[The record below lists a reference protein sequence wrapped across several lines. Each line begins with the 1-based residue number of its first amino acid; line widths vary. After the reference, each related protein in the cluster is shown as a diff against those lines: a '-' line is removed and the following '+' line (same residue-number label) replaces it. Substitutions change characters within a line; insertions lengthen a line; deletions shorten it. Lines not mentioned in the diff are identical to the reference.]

1 MSERIEPAGW
11 APPSG
16 YANGILASGRML
28 AIAGP
33 VGWDARQ
40 QLVSVD
46 FLAQAVRAM
55 RNVADVL
62 RTAGGDPEHLV
73 RMTWYVLDAA
83 EYRANAK
90 ALGTAYREIFGNHY
104 PAMTL
109 IVVAGLL
116 EAGAR
121 VEIEATAVL
130 PALDD

>member
-1 MSERIEPAGW
+1 MSKRIEPAGW

-16 YANGILASGRML
+16 YANGMLASGHFL
-28 AIAGP
+28 AIAGQ
-33 VGWDARQ
+33 VGWDAGQ
-40 QLVSVD
+40 QLVSED
-46 FLAQAVRAM
+46 FLAQAEQAM
-55 RNVADVL
+55 RNISEVL
-62 RTAGGDPEHLV
+62 RTAGGAPEHLV

-90 ALGTAYREIFGNHY
+90 ALGAAYRELFGSHY

-130 PALDD
+130 PVL

>member
-1 MSERIEPAGW
+1 MSKRIEPAGW

-16 YANGILASGRML
+16 YANGMLASGRFL
-28 AIAGP
+28 AIAGQ

-40 QLVSVD
+40 QLVSED
-46 FLAQAVRAM
+46 FLAQAEQAM
-55 RNVADVL
+55 RNISEVL
-62 RTAGGDPEHLV
+62 RTAGGAPEHLV

-90 ALGTAYREIFGNHY
+90 ALGAAYRELFGSHY

-130 PALDD
+130 PVL

>member
-1 MSERIEPAGW
+1 MSERIEPVGW

-16 YANGILASGRML
+16 YANGMIASGRVL
-28 AIAGP
+28 AIAGQ

-40 QLVSVD
+40 HLVSAD
-46 FLAQAVRAM
+46 FLAQAAQAL

-90 ALGTAYREIFGNHY
+90 ALGAAYREIFGSHY

-116 EAGAR
+116 EEGAR
-121 VEIEATAVL
+121 VEIEATALL

>member
-1 MSERIEPAGW
+1 MSERIEPTGW

-16 YANGILASGRML
+16 YANGILASGRIL
-28 AIAGP
+28 AIAGQ

-40 QLVSVD
+40 QLVSNE
-46 FLAQAVRAM
+46 FLAQAEQAM
-55 RNVADVL
+55 RNISEVL
-62 RTAGGDPEHLV
+62 RTAGGAPENLV

-90 ALGTAYREIFGNHY
+90 ALGAAYRELFGSHY

-130 PALDD
+130 SAL